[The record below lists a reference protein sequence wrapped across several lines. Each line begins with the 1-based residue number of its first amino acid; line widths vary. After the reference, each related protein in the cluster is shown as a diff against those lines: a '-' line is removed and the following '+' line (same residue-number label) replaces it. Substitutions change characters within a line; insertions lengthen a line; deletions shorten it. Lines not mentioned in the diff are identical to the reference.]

1 MQTHIHTQS
10 LAKEMLI
17 LPLNQTLQPNITI
30 ETSKNKLTF
39 VCVSEYGQDEKSSVY
54 SPVTSPY
61 DSNLIPWE
69 CTNTHTQTEQCSKK
83 SHVYEFSFSFVGPKA
98 STISTE

>member
-1 MQTHIHTQS
+1 MQTHVYTQS
-10 LAKEMLI
+10 LAKEML
-17 LPLNQTLQPNITI
+17 LNQALQPNITL

-39 VCVSEYGQDEKSSVY
+39 VYVSQNMDKMKKAPVY

-69 CTNTHTQTEQCSKK
+69 CTNTHTHTPPCSKK
-83 SHVYEFSFSFVGPKA
+83 SHVYEFSCVGPEA
-98 STISTE
+98 SMFPTE

>member
-1 MQTHIHTQS
+1 
-10 LAKEMLI
+10 MLI
-17 LPLNQTLQPNITI
+17 LPLNQTLQPNITL

-39 VCVSEYGQDEKSSVY
+39 VCVSQNMDKMKKAPVY

-69 CTNTHTQTEQCSKK
+69 CTNTHTHTQPWSKK
-83 SHVYEFSFSFVGPKA
+83 SHVYEYSLFLA
-98 STISTE
+98 

>member
-10 LAKEMLI
+10 LAKEILV
-17 LPLNQTLQPNITI
+17 LPLNQTLQPNITL
-30 ETSKNKLTF
+30 ETSKNKLTL
-39 VCVSEYGQDEKSSVY
+39 VCVSREYGQDEKSSVY

-69 CTNTHTQTEQCSKK
+69 CTNTHTHTHTEKEQCSKK
-83 SHVYEFSFSFVGPKA
+83 SHVYEFSLFLL
-98 STISTE
+98 